1 MRVTSDLEVQEGGAR
16 DGICMLCV
24 KCVRTLVSGGSFRSH
39 NASYTPHS
47 DTAIHSFKNLN
58 PLMPT
63 KRTKTYLYTCT
74 YTQDN
79 TTLWPV
85 TNRRDERTPR
95 AQEKDMRVG
104 YGWDEG
110 MLKLSG
116 DSQGLPQFV
125 VIYFH
130 RRHLM
135 FDWLLA

>member
-1 MRVTSDLEVQEGGAR
+1 MPVILPTQT
-16 DGICMLCV
+16 C
-24 KCVRTLVSGGSFRSH
+24 
-39 NASYTPHS
+39 
-47 DTAIHSFKNLN
+47 AIHSFKNLN

-63 KRTKTYLYTCT
+63 KHTKTYLYTCT

-85 TNRRDERTPR
+85 TNRRDERTLR

-135 FDWLLA
+135 FDWLSA